1 MDNYSNEQGE
11 VCEHVILHMCLKNLE
26 DENGQEMGLKI
37 GIQPDMQLSRSA
49 NIGGWNNPT
58 AIYFALFALL
68 SGCSIMTLRKKFWR
82 TTEGRTTYNFLA
94 KKVRHKDSR
103 DFNTDK
109 KSGSRRK
116 KFQSMPNLQN
126 LMSGSNV

>member
-1 MDNYSNEQGE
+1 
-11 VCEHVILHMCLKNLE
+11 MCLKNLE